1 MTQIQAF
8 NFKGAAVRTVTG
20 TDGEPRFVA
29 KDVAEVLGYR
39 NAPDMTRN
47 LDSDEA
53 ATHNLRIRS
62 KDGNAQNRQ
71 VTIINE
77 SGLYTAILHSR
88 KPEAKQFKRWVTG
101 TVLPAIRKTGG
112 YVMGEEHMETD
123 EELALQTIEML
134 RNKVEQQAKK
144 MEQQRAKLE
153 ENLSVDSYR
162 AFHKRNNWSQSFKI
176 KMGKKATEICTSNGN
191 EISTQYTEMKNTHGK
206 IINAKTN
213 LYPIEVLDFA
223 YDELIEKGASPL

>member
-1 MTQIQAF
+1 MTEIQAF
-8 NFKGAAVRTVTG
+8 NFKGAEVRTVTG

-29 KDVAEVLGYR
+29 KDVAEVLGYGDTNQAIR
-39 NAPDMTRN
+39 KHCKAPEIYPVESTGQVRYIKIIPERDVYRLIMRSR
-47 LDSDEA
+47 LPQAEA
-53 ATHNLRIRS
+53 FE
-62 KDGNAQNRQ
+62 D
-71 VTIINE
+71 
-77 SGLYTAILHSR
+77 
-88 KPEAKQFKRWVTG
+88 WVVG

-112 YVMGEEHMETD
+112 YVMGEENMETD
-123 EELALQTIEML
+123 EELALRTIEML